1 MSNDTR
7 KLSGGAFSMLRDMK
21 LKTKVFLG
29 FSTVLALLAG
39 TSAMSYLEF
48 SAVSHEFEA
57 YVAYAEEGEGAIE
70 VELTLQELRR
80 QMDAFLATGLEEHAT
95 EAARI
100 GDELKKD
107 IDVAFA
113 SFQEDEERAKM
124 QEIQGLVE
132 RLLANFAKA
141 IQLRDEEEKLASE
154 AVDAAGQQI
163 ERDLERLATEATR
176 AGNSDAQILATAA
189 LQQFMKARRNVDVL
203 LQRGRE
209 AARENADVALTALD
223 KAMQQLDEAVGTSGM
238 RPLYDEI
245 KTLRDS
251 YAGAYRDASQLLAET
266 EKLIDEDISAE
277 AQKIADGAKA
287 TRTHVAEEGELLH
300 VEITNQAAWSESLN
314 LIVGISGV
322 AVGFLLAWL
331 IGRGIANPIVRMTG
345 AMTKLAEGDLEV
357 SVPALDKRDE
367 IGAMAKA
374 VQVFKDNAIEKRKLD
389 EAARAAGEEIA
400 ELVGAAAAGDL
411 SRRIDTAGKTGF
423 FQTLGEGM
431 NTLVGAVA
439 SAVGEIARMMAAMA
453 QGDLS
458 KRISG
463 DYQGEFLTLKQD
475 ANSTAE
481 TLAQIAGQTVEG
493 MTNIKASTT
502 EIATGA
508 TDLSSRTEEQVASLE
523 EIAASIRQLNAT
535 VQQSSENASQ
545 ASQLAI
551 AARSAAESGGEV
563 AAAAVT
569 AMGEIEQSSQ
579 KISEIV
585 GMIDEI
591 AFQTNLLALNAA
603 VEAARAGEAGR
614 GFAVVAGEVR
624 ALAQR
629 SSQASKDIKSLIL
642 NSTSQVKQ
650 GVELVNKA
658 GMTLGEIVTSVKR
671 VSDIVAEIAA
681 ANKEQTASVSGVQE
695 AIGQIEQAT
704 QQNAAL
710 VEETT
715 AALGSTDN
723 QVQGVSEV
731 IAFFKIDT
739 PSAAKPANADTPA
752 KGAKAVQAKLAAR
765 VAARPEANPTKSSG
779 GKKLAATGTDDGWEE
794 F

>member
-1 MSNDTR
+1 MKNLTIR
-7 KLSGGAFSMLRDMK
+7 TKLIGA
-21 LKTKVFLG
+21 LG
-29 FSTVLALLAG
+29 FLLVIVVALGGIA
-39 TSAMSYLEF
+39 
-48 SAVSHEFEA
+48 
-57 YVAYAEEGEGAIE
+57 
-70 VELTLQELRR
+70 
-80 QMDAFLATGLEEHAT
+80 
-95 EAARI
+95 
-100 GDELKKD
+100 
-107 IDVAFA
+107 
-113 SFQEDEERAKM
+113 
-124 QEIQGLVE
+124 VE
-132 RLLANFAKA
+132 RLSDVRSITDELAGKWVPSLDVVGSFRGRISELRIMLGEHLSATGDEGKQIEEQMAKGQKRIGELRA
-141 IQLRDEEEKLASE
+141 EYEALISSPEEQAVYDEFSKLWEAYLVQHQRVLELIQEGSGDDAQAAFRHESKAAFDPMVQKLRDLMDFSAEGGG
-154 AVDAAGQQI
+154 DAAV
-163 ERDLERLATEATR
+163 R
-176 AGNSDAQILATAA
+176 SDAISDS
-189 LQQFMKARRNVDVL
+189 AR
-203 LQRGRE
+203 
-209 AARENADVALTALD
+209 
-223 KAMQQLDEAVGTSGM
+223 
-238 RPLYDEI
+238 
-245 KTLRDS
+245 
-251 YAGAYRDASQLLAET
+251 
-266 EKLIDEDISAE
+266 
-277 AQKIADGAKA
+277 
-287 TRTHVAEEGELLH
+287 
-300 VEITNQAAWSESLN
+300 
-314 LIVGISGV
+314 LIVISTVGV
-322 AVGFLLAWL
+322 AIVLTVL
-331 IGRGIANPIVRMTG
+331 IGFFLVRGITRPMLAMTG
-345 AMTKLAEGDLEV
+345 AMTKLAGGDLEV
-357 SVPALDKRDE
+357 AIPALDKRDE
-367 IGAMAKA
+367 IGAMAQA
-374 VQVFKDNAIEKRKLD
+374 VQVFKDSAVEKRKLD
-389 EAARAAGEEIA
+389 EAASAAGEEIA
-400 ELVGAAAAGDL
+400 QLVGAAAAGDL
-411 SRRIDTAGKTGF
+411 SKRIDTAGKTGF
-423 FQTLGEGM
+423 FKTLGEGM

-439 SAVGEIARMMAAMA
+439 SAVGEIAGMMAAMA

-463 DYQGEFLTLKQD
+463 DYQGEFLKLKQD
-475 ANSTAE
+475 ANATAE
-481 TLAQIAGQTVEG
+481 KLSEIAGQTVEG
-493 MTNIKASTT
+493 MTNIKTSTT

-523 EIAASIRQLNAT
+523 EIAASIRQLNTT
-535 VQQSSENASQ
+535 VQQSSENAGQ

-551 AARSAAESGGEV
+551 AARTAAESGGEV
-563 AAAAVT
+563 ANAAVT

-642 NSTSQVKQ
+642 NSSSQVKQ

-658 GMTLGEIVTSVKR
+658 GTTLSEIVTSVKR

-681 ANKEQTASVSGVQE
+681 ANKEQTASVGEVQE

-715 AALGSTDN
+715 AALGSADN
-723 QVQGVSEV
+723 QVQGVTEV

-739 PSAAKPANADTPA
+739 ASAKPANTGTPA

>member
-1 MSNDTR
+1 MKNLTIR
-7 KLSGGAFSMLRDMK
+7 TKLIGA
-21 LKTKVFLG
+21 LG
-29 FSTVLALLAG
+29 FLLVIVVALGGIA
-39 TSAMSYLEF
+39 
-48 SAVSHEFEA
+48 
-57 YVAYAEEGEGAIE
+57 
-70 VELTLQELRR
+70 
-80 QMDAFLATGLEEHAT
+80 
-95 EAARI
+95 
-100 GDELKKD
+100 
-107 IDVAFA
+107 
-113 SFQEDEERAKM
+113 
-124 QEIQGLVE
+124 VE
-132 RLLANFAKA
+132 RLSDVRSITDELAGKWVPSLDVVGSFRGRISELRIMLGEHLSATGDEGKQIEEQMAKGQKRIGELRA
-141 IQLRDEEEKLASE
+141 EYEALISSPEEQAVYDEFSKLWEAYLVQHQRVLELIQEGSGDDAQAAFRHESKAAFDPMVQKLRDLMDFSAEGGG
-154 AVDAAGQQI
+154 DAAV
-163 ERDLERLATEATR
+163 R
-176 AGNSDAQILATAA
+176 SDAISDS
-189 LQQFMKARRNVDVL
+189 AR
-203 LQRGRE
+203 
-209 AARENADVALTALD
+209 
-223 KAMQQLDEAVGTSGM
+223 
-238 RPLYDEI
+238 
-245 KTLRDS
+245 
-251 YAGAYRDASQLLAET
+251 
-266 EKLIDEDISAE
+266 
-277 AQKIADGAKA
+277 
-287 TRTHVAEEGELLH
+287 
-300 VEITNQAAWSESLN
+300 
-314 LIVGISGV
+314 LIVISTVGV
-322 AVGFLLAWL
+322 AIVLTVL
-331 IGRGIANPIVRMTG
+331 IGFFLVRGITRPMLAMTG
-345 AMTKLAEGDLEV
+345 AMTKLAGGDLEV
-357 SVPALDKRDE
+357 AIPALDKRDE
-367 IGAMAKA
+367 IGAMAQA
-374 VQVFKDNAIEKRKLD
+374 VQVFKDNAVEKRKLD
-389 EAARAAGEEIA
+389 EAASAAGEEIA
-400 ELVGAAAAGDL
+400 QLVGAAAAGDL
-411 SRRIDTAGKTGF
+411 SKRIDTAGKTGF
-423 FQTLGEGM
+423 FKTLGEGM

-439 SAVGEIARMMAAMA
+439 SAVGEIAGMMAAMA

-463 DYQGEFLTLKQD
+463 DYQGEFLKLKQD
-475 ANSTAE
+475 ANATAE
-481 TLAQIAGQTVEG
+481 KLSEIAGQTVEG
-493 MTNIKASTT
+493 MTNIKTSTT

-523 EIAASIRQLNAT
+523 EIAASIRQLNTT
-535 VQQSSENASQ
+535 VQQSSENAGQ

-551 AARSAAESGGEV
+551 AARTAAESGGEV
-563 AAAAVT
+563 ANAAVT

-642 NSTSQVKQ
+642 NSSSQVKQ

-658 GMTLGEIVTSVKR
+658 GTTLSEIVTSVKR

-681 ANKEQTASVSGVQE
+681 ANKEQTASVGEVQE

-715 AALGSTDN
+715 AALGSADN
-723 QVQGVSEV
+723 QVQGVTEV

-739 PSAAKPANADTPA
+739 ASAKPENTGTPA

>member
-1 MSNDTR
+1 MKNLTIR
-7 KLSGGAFSMLRDMK
+7 TKLIGA
-21 LKTKVFLG
+21 LG
-29 FSTVLALLAG
+29 FLLVIVVALGGIA
-39 TSAMSYLEF
+39 
-48 SAVSHEFEA
+48 
-57 YVAYAEEGEGAIE
+57 
-70 VELTLQELRR
+70 
-80 QMDAFLATGLEEHAT
+80 
-95 EAARI
+95 
-100 GDELKKD
+100 
-107 IDVAFA
+107 
-113 SFQEDEERAKM
+113 
-124 QEIQGLVE
+124 VE
-132 RLLANFAKA
+132 RLSDVRSITDELAGKWVPSLDVVGSFRGRISELRIMLGEHLSATGDEGKQIEEQMAKGQKRIGELRA
-141 IQLRDEEEKLASE
+141 EYEALISSPEEQAVYDEFSKLWEAYLVQHQRVLELIQEGSGDDAQAAFRHESKAAFDPMVQKLRDLMDFSAEGGG
-154 AVDAAGQQI
+154 DAAV
-163 ERDLERLATEATR
+163 R
-176 AGNSDAQILATAA
+176 SDAISDS
-189 LQQFMKARRNVDVL
+189 AR
-203 LQRGRE
+203 
-209 AARENADVALTALD
+209 
-223 KAMQQLDEAVGTSGM
+223 
-238 RPLYDEI
+238 
-245 KTLRDS
+245 
-251 YAGAYRDASQLLAET
+251 
-266 EKLIDEDISAE
+266 
-277 AQKIADGAKA
+277 
-287 TRTHVAEEGELLH
+287 
-300 VEITNQAAWSESLN
+300 
-314 LIVGISGV
+314 LIVISTVGV
-322 AVGFLLAWL
+322 AIVLTVL
-331 IGRGIANPIVRMTG
+331 IGFFLVRGITRPMLAMTG
-345 AMTKLAEGDLEV
+345 AMTKLAGGDLEV
-357 SVPALDKRDE
+357 AIPALDKRDE
-367 IGAMAKA
+367 IGAMAQA
-374 VQVFKDNAIEKRKLD
+374 VQVFKDSAVEKRKLD
-389 EAARAAGEEIA
+389 EAASAAGEEIA
-400 ELVGAAAAGDL
+400 QLVGAAAAGDL
-411 SRRIDTAGKTGF
+411 SKRIDTAGKTGF
-423 FQTLGEGM
+423 FKTLGEGM

-439 SAVGEIARMMAAMA
+439 SAVGEIAGMMAAMA

-463 DYQGEFLTLKQD
+463 DYQGEFLKLKQD
-475 ANSTAE
+475 ANATAE
-481 TLAQIAGQTVEG
+481 KLSEIAGQTVEG
-493 MTNIKASTT
+493 MTNIKTSTT

-523 EIAASIRQLNAT
+523 EIAASIRQLNTT
-535 VQQSSENASQ
+535 VQQSSENAGQ

-551 AARSAAESGGEV
+551 AARTAAESGGEV
-563 AAAAVT
+563 ANAAVT

-642 NSTSQVKQ
+642 NSSSQVKQ

-658 GMTLGEIVTSVKR
+658 GTTLSEIVTSVKR

-681 ANKEQTASVSGVQE
+681 ANKEQTASVGEVQE

-715 AALGSTDN
+715 AALGSADN
-723 QVQGVSEV
+723 QVQGVTEV

-739 PSAAKPANADTPA
+739 ASAKPTNASASA